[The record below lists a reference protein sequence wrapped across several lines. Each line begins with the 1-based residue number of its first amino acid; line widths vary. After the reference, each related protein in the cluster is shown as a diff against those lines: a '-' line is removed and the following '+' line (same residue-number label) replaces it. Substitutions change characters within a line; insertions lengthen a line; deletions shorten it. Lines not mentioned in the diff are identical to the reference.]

1 MLNAKLEHHMA
12 RAHALLHEISAFI
25 YIYIY
30 YEDSKQ
36 LLSSSGD
43 VGSIWNF
50 GYRLFFWK
58 LKIYY

>member
-1 MLNAKLEHHMA
+1 MLNAKLEHHMT
-12 RAHALLHEISAFI
+12 RAHALPHKVSAFIYI

-43 VGSIWNF
+43 VGSVWNF
-50 GYRLFFWK
+50 GYRLFC
-58 LKIYY
+58 